1 VIGKQIKGRS
11 FSKLLN
17 YLFSKDGAVLI
28 GRNMEGTTPQE
39 LAAEFRFSQ
48 QLNPRVN
55 RVVYH
60 ASLSL
65 PPSEHLENEIW
76 HEIARKYLQAMGFDM
91 NQYAVVRHSDRDHDH
106 AHIVASRVRLDG
118 TTVSDS
124 WDYRRSEAVIRQL
137 ERDYGL
143 RCPSIF
149 EGDSLHSSQAKDSRS
164 PTAGEQRLLA
174 RTGEESV
181 RVQLQRSLDQATQ
194 FSLTMPQLIE
204 HLQHKGIS
212 VRVSNHQ
219 TDQIKGISYKLNG
232 VAFSGTHLG
241 KAYTFVGLQ
250 KYRGVNYDSHRD
262 TESIKKLIEQ
272 PINSSTE
279 IGIETDSFTQIPNIE
294 NSRKNENAAKNH
306 QGSKLLKHRQRE
318 LEL

>member
-17 YLFSKDGAVLI
+17 YLFGKDGAILI
-28 GRNMEGTTPQE
+28 GSNMEGITPHE
-39 LAAEFRFSQ
+39 LATEFRFSQ

-60 ASLSL
+60 VSLSL
-65 PPSEHLENEIW
+65 PHTEHLRNDTW
-76 HEIARKYLQAMGFDM
+76 HEIAKKYLQAMGFDM

-106 AHIVASRVRLDG
+106 AHIVASRIRLDG

-124 WDYRRSEAVIRQL
+124 WDYRRSEAAIRQL
-137 ERDYGL
+137 EQEYGL
-143 RCPSIF
+143 R
-149 EGDSLHSSQAKDSRS
+149 SLHSSQAKDSRS
-164 PTAGEQRLLA
+164 PTTGEQRLLA

-194 FSLTMPQLIE
+194 SSLTMPQLIE
-204 HLQHKGIS
+204 QLQQKGIS
-212 VRVSNHQ
+212 VRISNHQ
-219 TDQIKGISYKLNG
+219 TDQVKGISYELKG

-241 KAYTFVGLQ
+241 KAYTFTGLQ

-262 TESIKKLIEQ
+262 VESIKKLIKQ
-272 PINSSTE
+272 PINSPTE
-279 IGIETDSFTQIPNIE
+279 TDIETNSFIQIPNIE
-294 NSRKNENAAKNH
+294 NSRKNEDAAKNH
-306 QGSKLLKHRQRE
+306 QKSKLLKHRQRE

>member
-17 YLFSKDGAVLI
+17 YLFGKDGASLI
-28 GRNMEGTTPQE
+28 GSNMEGTTPRE

-48 QLNPRVN
+48 QLNSRVN

-65 PPSEHLENEIW
+65 PHTEHLENDTW
-76 HEIARKYLQAMGFDM
+76 HEIAKKYLHAMGFGM
-91 NQYAVVRHSDRDHDH
+91 NQYAVVRHTDRDHDH
-106 AHIVASRVRLDG
+106 AHIVASRIRLDG

-124 WDYRRSEAVIRQL
+124 WDYRRSEAAIRRL
-137 ERDYGL
+137 EQEYGL
-143 RCPSIF
+143 Q
-149 EGDSLHSSQAKDSRS
+149 SLHSSQVKDSRS
-164 PTAGEQRLLA
+164 PTTGEQRLLA

-181 RVQLQRSLDQATQ
+181 RVQLQRSLNQAIQT
-194 FSLTMPQLIE
+194 SATMPQLIE
-204 HLQHKGIS
+204 QLQQKGIS
-212 VRVSNHQ
+212 VRVSNHK
-219 TDQIKGISYKLNG
+219 TGEIKGISYELNG

-241 KAYTFVGLQ
+241 KAYTFLGLQ
-250 KYRGVNYDSHRD
+250 KYRGVNYDLYRD

-272 PINSSTE
+272 PIDPSNA

-294 NSRKNENAAKNH
+294 NSRKNEDAAKNH
-306 QGSKLLKHRQRE
+306 QESKLLKHHQRE

>member
-17 YLFSKDGAVLI
+17 YLFGKDGASLI
-28 GRNMEGTTPQE
+28 GSNMEGFTPRE

-65 PPSEHLENEIW
+65 PHTEYLENDTW
-76 HEIARKYLQAMGFDM
+76 HEIAKKYLQAMSFDM

-118 TTVSDS
+118 TTVPDS
-124 WDYRRSEAVIRQL
+124 WDYRRSEATIRQL
-137 ERDYGL
+137 EQEYRL
-143 RCPSIF
+143 Q
-149 EGDSLHSSQAKDSRS
+149 SLHSSQAKDSRS
-164 PTAGEQRLLA
+164 PTTGEKRLLA

-181 RVQLQRSLDQATQ
+181 RMQLQRSLDQATQ
-194 FSLTMPQLIE
+194 SSLTMPQLIE
-204 HLQHKGIS
+204 QLQQKGVS
-212 VRVSNHQ
+212 VRVSNHN
-219 TDQIKGISYKLNG
+219 TGEIKGISYELNG

-241 KAYTFVGLQ
+241 KAYTFIGLQ
-250 KYRGVNYDSHRD
+250 KYRGVDYNSHRD
-262 TESIKKLIEQ
+262 NQLIKNLIEQ
-272 PINSSTE
+272 PINSSIE
-279 IGIETDSFTQIPNIE
+279 IGIETDSFTQIQNIE
-294 NSRKNENAAKNH
+294 SNQKNNNSAKNH
-306 QGSKLLKHRQRE
+306 QESKLLKHRQRE

>member
-1 VIGKQIKGRS
+1 MIGKQIKGRS

-28 GRNMEGTTPQE
+28 GRNIEGTTPQE
-39 LAAEFRFSQ
+39 LAAEFQFSQ
-48 QLNPRVN
+48 QLNPKVN
-55 RVVYH
+55 QVVYH

-65 PPSEHLENEIW
+65 PHSEHLENDIW
-76 HEIARKYLQAMGFDM
+76 HEIAQKYLQDMGFDM
-91 NQYAVVRHSDRDHDH
+91 NQYAVVRHRDRDHDH

-124 WDYRRSEAVIRQL
+124 WDYLRSEGVIRQL
-137 ERDYGL
+137 EWDYGL
-143 RCPSIF
+143 R
-149 EGDSLHSSQAKDSRS
+149 SLHSSHEKDNRS
-164 PTAGEQRLLA
+164 PTTGERRLLA

-181 RVQLQRSLDQATQ
+181 RVQLQRSLEQATQ

-204 HLQHKGIS
+204 YLQQKGIS

-219 TDQIKGISYKLNG
+219 TDQIKGISYELNG

-279 IGIETDSFTQIPNIE
+279 IGIETDSFTQLPNIE
-294 NSRKNENAAKNH
+294 NSRKNKNAAKNH
-306 QGSKLLKHRQRE
+306 QESKLLKHRQRE

>member
-1 VIGKQIKGRS
+1 MIGKQIKGRS

-17 YLFSKDGAVLI
+17 YLFGKDGASLI
-28 GRNMEGTTPQE
+28 GSNMEGLTPRE

-65 PPSEHLENEIW
+65 PHTEHLENEIW
-76 HEIARKYLQAMGFDM
+76 HEIAKKYLQAMGFGM

-124 WDYRRSEAVIRQL
+124 WDYPRSEAAIRQL
-137 ERDYGL
+137 EQAYGL
-143 RCPSIF
+143 R
-149 EGDSLHSSQAKDSRS
+149 SLHSSQEKDSRS
-164 PTAGEQRLLA
+164 PTTGEQQLLA

-194 FSLTMPQLIE
+194 FSLTMPQLIDQ
-204 HLQHKGIS
+204 LQQKGIS
-212 VRVSNHQ
+212 VRVSDHQ
-219 TDQIKGISYKLNG
+219 TDQIKGISYELKG

-241 KAYTFVGLQ
+241 KAYTFTGLQ
-250 KYRGVNYDSHRD
+250 KYRGVDYDSHRD
-262 TESIKKLIEQ
+262 NQLIKKLIEQ
-272 PINSSTE
+272 PINSSTKID
-279 IGIETDSFTQIPNIE
+279 IGINSFTQISNIE
-294 NSRKNENAAKNH
+294 NGRKDKDVAKNN
-306 QGSKLLKHRQRE
+306 QESKLLKHRQRE

>member
-1 VIGKQIKGRS
+1 MIGKQIKGRS

-17 YLFSKDGAVLI
+17 YLFGKDGASLI
-28 GRNMEGTTPQE
+28 GSNMEGTVPCE

-48 QLNPRVN
+48 QLNPKVN

-65 PPSEHLENEIW
+65 PHTEHLKNDIW
-76 HEIARKYLQAMGFDM
+76 YEIAKKYLQAMGFDM

-106 AHIVASRVRLDG
+106 AHIVASRIRLDG

-124 WDYRRSEAVIRQL
+124 WDYHRSEVAIRQL
-137 ERDYGL
+137 EQEYGL
-143 RCPSIF
+143 Q
-149 EGDSLHSSQAKDSRS
+149 SLHSSQEKDSRS
-164 PTAGEQRLLA
+164 PTTGEQRLLA

-194 FSLTMPQLIE
+194 SSLTMPQLIE
-204 HLQHKGIS
+204 QLQQKGIS
-212 VRVSNHQ
+212 IRVSNHQ
-219 TDQIKGISYKLNG
+219 TDQIKGISYELNG

-241 KAYTFVGLQ
+241 KAYTFTGLQ
-250 KYRGVNYDSHRD
+250 KYRGVDYDSHRD
-262 TESIKKLIEQ
+262 NQLIKKLIEQ

-279 IGIETDSFTQIPNIE
+279 IDIEPDSFVQVSITGESQRND
-294 NSRKNENAAKNH
+294 NAAKNRKK
-306 QGSKLLKHRQRE
+306 SKLAKYQQRE

>member
-1 VIGKQIKGRS
+1 MIGKQIKGRS

-17 YLFSKDGAVLI
+17 YLFGKDGASLI
-28 GRNMEGTTPQE
+28 GSNMEGLTPRE

-60 ASLSL
+60 ASLNL
-65 PPSEHLENEIW
+65 PHTEHLEDDIW
-76 HEIARKYLQAMGFDM
+76 HEIAKKYLQAMGFDM
-91 NQYAVVRHSDRDHDH
+91 NQYAVVRHIDRDHDH
-106 AHIVASRVRLDG
+106 AHIVASRIRLDG

-124 WDYRRSEAVIRQL
+124 WDYRRSESAIRQL
-137 ERDYGL
+137 EREYGL
-143 RCPSIF
+143 K
-149 EGDSLHSSQAKDSRS
+149 SLHSSQAKDSRS
-164 PTAGEQRLLA
+164 PTTGEQRLLA

-194 FSLTMPQLIE
+194 SSLTMPQLIE
-204 HLQHKGIS
+204 QLQQKGIS
-212 VRVSNHQ
+212 VQVSSQQ
-219 TDQIKGISYKLNG
+219 TDQIKGISYELNG

-262 TESIKKLIEQ
+262 AESIKKLIEQ
-272 PINSSTE
+272 PINSPTE
-279 IGIETDSFTQIPNIE
+279 IGIETDSFIQIQNIE
-294 NSRKNENAAKNH
+294 DSRKNEDAAKNH
-306 QGSKLLKHRQRE
+306 QESKLLKHRQRE

>member
-1 VIGKQIKGRS
+1 VIGKQVKGRS
-11 FSKLLN
+11 FRKLLN
-17 YLFSKDGAVLI
+17 YLFGKDGAILI
-28 GRNMEGTTPQE
+28 GSNMEGITPHE
-39 LAAEFRFSQ
+39 LATEFRFSQ

-65 PPSEHLENEIW
+65 PHTERLRNDTW
-76 HEIARKYLQAMGFDM
+76 HEIAKKYLQAMGFDM

-124 WDYRRSEAVIRQL
+124 WDYRRSEAAIRQL

-143 RCPSIF
+143 Q
-149 EGDSLHSSQAKDSRS
+149 SLHSSQAQDSRS
-164 PTAGEQRLLA
+164 PTTGEQRLLT

-194 FSLTMPQLIE
+194 SSLTMPQLIE
-204 HLQHKGIS
+204 QLQQKGIS
-212 VRVSNHQ
+212 VRISNHQ
-219 TDQIKGISYKLNG
+219 TDQVKGISYELKG

-241 KAYTFVGLQ
+241 KAYTFTGLQ

-262 TESIKKLIEQ
+262 TESIKKLIKQ

-279 IGIETDSFTQIPNIE
+279 TGIEIDSFVQIPNIK
-294 NSRKNENAAKNH
+294 NSRKNEDAAKNH
-306 QGSKLLKHRQRE
+306 QKLKSLKHQQRE